1 MPRGRVR
8 ATDPGPSA
16 PDVHRYVVDAAVV
29 AKFLFPEA
37 GSRNAVGL
45 FEAWANGR
53 VELLAPD
60 VLVGEL
66 GAICRRKVRAGD
78 VPAGWVDELFGL
90 LLGALPELTP
100 SAELAPL
107 ALQLALRHD
116 RAYADALHLTLA
128 LREECAYVTADERLF
143 RALAPAFPCVL
154 YLADLA
160 LPAAKPPLRLLP
172 SVGPRGA

>member
-1 MPRGRVR
+1 M
-8 ATDPGPSA
+8 
-16 PDVHRYVVDAAVV
+16 DAAVV
-29 AKFLFPEA
+29 AKWLFPEE
-37 GSRNAVGL
+37 GTRVAVGL
-45 FEAWANGR
+45 FDAWAHGR

-60 VLVGEL
+60 VLVAEL

-78 VPAGWVDELFGL
+78 LPARHADEMFGL
-90 LLGALPELTP
+90 LLGVLPELVP

-116 RAYADALHLTLA
+116 RAYADALHLVLA

-143 RALAPAFPCVL
+143 RVLAPAFPCVL

-160 LPAAKPPLRLLP
+160 PPPAPKPALRLLP
-172 SVGPRGA
+172 SVGRLA

>member
-1 MPRGRVR
+1 VPRGRAR
-8 ATDPGPSA
+8 ATDPGPST

-29 AKFLFPEA
+29 AKWLFPEEGT
-37 GSRNAVGL
+37 GSAIGL
-45 FEAWANGR
+45 FDAWAAGR

-60 VLVGEL
+60 VLVHEL

-78 VPAGWVDELFGL
+78 LPGKQVDELFGL

-116 RAYADALHLTLA
+116 RAYADALHLVLA
-128 LREECAYVTADERLF
+128 LREADQRLF

-154 YLADLA
+154 FLADLA
-160 LPAAKPPLRLLP
+160 PPAPKPALRLLP
-172 SVGPRGA
+172 HVGLPIR